1 MFGYGARCA
10 FSTRVF
16 LNTQRTAIA
25 KSPQKSEK
33 MMLLLWWPFQLNTVL
48 ASFSIATLFLR
59 HQLFCCEIEIL
70 SDTPLLVWL
79 KRGSFTTAR
88 IVMRYQFH
96 TSPRNRQSGTFWFV
110 QNGDWAV
117 ESPSHWVYRCKV
129 FVTSTYGDMIW
140 NVWLEKQ
147 SRSSFEAFDMSI
159 KRENTNSEQDNRWY
173 WGRYCPWTML
183 YCSNEKLVKTC
194 VSQKWTKVVARF
206 FSC

>member
-1 MFGYGARCA
+1 MTISAKHRFGEFFDCYTVSSS
-10 FSTRVF
+10 STV
-16 LNTQRTAIA
+16 
-25 KSPQKSEK
+25 
-33 MMLLLWWPFQLNTVL
+33 LLWNRDIEWYPTACVTKKRKLYDRQDRHALPIPYIAPKSSIWNVLVCAKRGLGCWEPFSLG
-48 ASFSIATLFLR
+48 I
-59 HQLFCCEIEIL
+59 
-70 SDTPLLVWL
+70 PLLGVSDL
-79 KRGSFTTAR
+79 
-88 IVMRYQFH
+88 
-96 TSPRNRQSGTFWFV
+96 
-110 QNGDWAV
+110 
-117 ESPSHWVYRCKV
+117 C
-129 FVTSTYGDMIW
+129 YGNMIW